1 MADSE
6 WPEEHT
12 PAPFVP
18 TCPLGARRGS
28 PDPTAPAG
36 APDPGTGKPPKTVK
50 ILLIEDNRGDT
61 RLIQELLREASGFPF
76 ELESADRLTAGLTR
90 LGLGGIDIV
99 LLDLTLP
106 DSRGLDT
113 FLRLHAVAPKVPTV
127 LLSGLDDETLAIKAV
142 QRGAEDYLVKGHMDA
157 SGLVRAIRYAI
168 ERTRRRHAEQAL
180 RATEVKLRMARQIQ
194 QKLFPAAAPCLTG
207 YDIAGGSFCAEA
219 TGGDYFDYI
228 PMCGGGLGIVVAD
241 VSGHGFGPALLMAS
255 TRAYLRA
262 LAQTHSSVADI
273 LTLAN
278 QFLSEEMP
286 EDCFVTLLLARLD
299 PPARALVY
307 ASAGHTTG
315 YVLDGAGNV
324 KTLLESTGFPLGIDP
339 EGAFQSSPVLW
350 LEAGE
355 LVLIFTDGI
364 VEARS
369 ARDEHFGLARALDVV
384 LRHRDRPACEIIT
397 ELYLAVRDF
406 CRDRSPLDDVTAV
419 VIKVGAGQPALPP
432 GDSP

>member
-1 MADSE
+1 
-6 WPEEHT
+6 
-12 PAPFVP
+12 
-18 TCPLGARRGS
+18 
-28 PDPTAPAG
+28 
-36 APDPGTGKPPKTVK
+36 
-50 ILLIEDNRGDT
+50 
-61 RLIQELLREASGFPF
+61 
-76 ELESADRLTAGLTR
+76 
-90 LGLGGIDIV
+90 
-99 LLDLTLP
+99 
-106 DSRGLDT
+106 
-113 FLRLHAVAPKVPTV
+113 VPTV

-157 SGLVRAIRYAI
+157 NGLVRAIRYAI

-194 QKLFPAAAPCLTG
+194 QKLFPAAAPFLAG

-299 PPARALVY
+299 PPAGLVY
-307 ASAGHTTG
+307 SSAGHTTG
-315 YVLDGAGNV
+315 YILDAAGSV

-339 EGAFQSSPVLW
+339 EGEFLNSPVLR
-350 LEAGE
+350 LEPGE

-364 VEARS
+364 VEAR
-369 ARDEHFGLARALDVV
+369 AATDEHFGLARALDVV
-384 LRHRDRPACEIIT
+384 LHHRDRPACEIIT

-406 CRDRSPLDDVTAV
+406 CRDKSPLDDVTAV
-419 VIKVGAGQPALPP
+419 VIKVGAVT
-432 GDSP
+432 